1 VPSPQKGKTMHR
13 FFIKQD
19 DITNDKIMIEN
30 EDVQHISK
38 VLRLKEG
45 ENIILCDQKGT
56 DYNVVIESISKQ
68 IVKTT
73 IISKEPSKGEPTIDV
88 VLYQGIP
95 KSTKMDLIIQKCTEM
110 GITRVVPVFTN
121 RTIVKLE
128 SEKDEAKKVARWTKI
143 AEEAAKQSAR
153 GIVPH
158 IEMPMNLEKAL
169 MDSRKL
175 DITLI
180 PYELERDMSVK
191 AALQGKIAKSVGF
204 FVGPEGGFD
213 TSEIDRAKQNNV
225 TPVTL
230 GSRIM
235 RTETAGFAMLTCI
248 MYEYDQM
255 KTNVY

>member
-1 VPSPQKGKTMHR
+1 MHR
-13 FFIKQD
+13 FFIKQT
-19 DITNDKIMIEN
+19 DISNNNIIIEG

-45 ENIILCDQKGT
+45 DNIVLCDQQGT
-56 DYNVVIESISKQ
+56 DYNVVIENISKQ
-68 IVKTT
+68 TVKTT
-73 IISKEPSKGEPTIDV
+73 IIDKEPSKGEPSMEV

-110 GITRVVPVFTN
+110 GITRIVPVFTT

-128 SEKDEAKKVARWTKI
+128 SDKDEAKKVSRWTKI

-153 GIVPH
+153 GIVPR
-158 IEMPMNLEKAL
+158 IDMPMNLEKAL

-175 DITLI
+175 DVTLI
-180 PYELERDMSVK
+180 PYELEKDMSVK
-191 AALQGKIAKSVGF
+191 AALQGKTAKSVGF
-204 FVGPEGGFD
+204 FVGPEGGFS
-213 TSEIDRAKQNNV
+213 TAEIDRAKQNNV
-225 TPVTL
+225 MPVTL

-255 KTNVY
+255 KTNV

>member
-1 VPSPQKGKTMHR
+1 MHR
-13 FFIKQD
+13 FFIKQE
-19 DITNDKIMIEN
+19 DIYNDGITIEG

-45 ENIILCDQKGT
+45 DKIVLCDQTGT
-56 DYNVVIESISKQ
+56 DYNVAIESISKNT
-68 IVKTT
+68 VKTT
-73 IISKEPSKGEPTIDV
+73 IIDKVPSKGEPTIEV

-110 GITRVVPVFTN
+110 GITRVVPVFTT

-128 SEKDEAKKVARWTKI
+128 SEKDEAKKVQRWTKI

-158 IEMPMNLEKAL
+158 IEMPMNLEQAL

-175 DITLI
+175 DIVLI
-180 PYELERDMSVK
+180 PYELEKDMSVK
-191 AALQGKIAKSVGF
+191 AALQGKTAKSVGF
-204 FVGPEGGFD
+204 FIGPEGGFNAP
-213 TSEIDRAKQNNV
+213 EIVRAKQNNV
-225 TPVTL
+225 IPVTL

-255 KTNVY
+255 KTND

>member
-1 VPSPQKGKTMHR
+1 MHR
-13 FFIKQD
+13 FFIKQE
-19 DITNDKIMIEN
+19 DIYNDGITIEG

-45 ENIILCDQKGT
+45 DKIVLCDQTGT
-56 DYNVVIESISKQ
+56 DYNVAIESISKNT
-68 IVKTT
+68 VKTT
-73 IISKEPSKGEPTIDV
+73 IIDKVPSKGEPTIEV

-110 GITRVVPVFTN
+110 GITRVVPVFTT

-128 SEKDEAKKVARWTKI
+128 SEKDEAKKVLRWTKI

-158 IEMPMNLEKAL
+158 IDMPMNLEQAL

-175 DITLI
+175 DIVLM
-180 PYELERDMSVK
+180 PYELEKDMSVK

-204 FVGPEGGFD
+204 FIGPEGGFNAP
-213 TSEIDRAKQNNV
+213 EIVRAKQNNV
-225 TPVTL
+225 IPVSL

-255 KTNVY
+255 KTND

>member
-1 VPSPQKGKTMHR
+1 MHR
-13 FFIKQD
+13 FFIKQEDIYD
-19 DITNDKIMIEN
+19 DGITIEC

-45 ENIILCDQKGT
+45 DKIVLCDQTGT
-56 DYNVVIESISKQ
+56 DYNVAIESISKHT
-68 IVKTT
+68 VKT
-73 IISKEPSKGEPTIDV
+73 IIIDKVSSKGEPTIEV

-110 GITRVVPVFTN
+110 GITRVVPVFTT

-128 SEKDEAKKVARWTKI
+128 SEKDEAKKVLRWTKI

-158 IEMPMNLEKAL
+158 IDMPMNLEQAL

-175 DITLI
+175 DIVLM
-180 PYELERDMSVK
+180 PYELEKDMSVK

-204 FVGPEGGFD
+204 FIGPEGGFNAP
-213 TSEIDRAKQNNV
+213 EIVRAKQNNV
-225 TPVTL
+225 IPVTL

-255 KTNVY
+255 KTND